1 MTPTLITRN
10 YEQAI
15 ANLPQEAFLGS
26 LLWFTI
32 SNADVNL
39 EQARTDLTTLGLDA
53 GLLRDGFRPVD
64 AFRKASNEFGHK
76 FAAVDS
82 QRAEFLVRQVG
93 QDCGQSHR
101 HIVLERAEYAA
112 GKRRR
117 VAYDT
122 VAELVFTRG
131 AKNKGVYSGFGLQAK
146 RVGLD
151 VDMQPDEE
159 MWLTARLDS
168 IQERFE
174 HLYTHLDSH
183 AVRTFVRDY
192 IYGLQGLLAKE
203 SGGLYFV
210 QQEYAHDLTGLGDWV
225 RGIGSAFHSL
235 PLLNMA
241 DQRQMILQ
249 ALEDETVKEVERLM
263 EDIATILREPNRT
276 ITDGTYDGFSQK
288 AMDMQSRMA
297 NYTRILGQRS
307 DRAAL
312 DVDMFSKQLFAL
324 AARIKQP
331 QTVKRAS

>member
-1 MTPTLITRN
+1 MTPKLITTN
-10 YEQAI
+10 YAEAI

-39 EQARTDLTTLGLDA
+39 EQARTDLAAAGLDVS
-53 GLLRDGFRPVD
+53 LLRDGFRPVD
-64 AFRKASNEFGHK
+64 AFRKASIEFGCK
-76 FAAVDS
+76 FQAVNS

-93 QDCGQSHR
+93 NDSGQSHR
-101 HIVLERAEYAA
+101 HVVLERAEYGT
-112 GKRRR
+112 GKKRR

-131 AKNKGVYSGFGLQAK
+131 AKKNGVYTGFSLQAK

-151 VDMQPDEE
+151 VDLHPEE
-159 MWLTARLDS
+159 EAWLADRLNGLQD
-168 IQERFE
+168 RFD

-192 IYGLQGLLAKE
+192 IYSLQGLLAKE

-210 QQEYAHDLTGLGDWV
+210 QQSNSQDLAGLGDWV
-225 RGIGSAFHSL
+225 RSIGSAFHSL

-263 EDIATILREPNRT
+263 EEIATILREPNRT

-288 AMDMQSRMA
+288 AMDMQARLA
-297 NYTRILGQRS
+297 NYTQVLGQRS

-324 AARIKQP
+324 AGRIKQP
-331 QTVKRAS
+331 QTIKKAS